1 MIKKEE
7 LLKSGERLD
16 SLDRNNLYLIQ
27 NPTKFCFGI
36 DAVLLSSF
44 LKADKGDKILDLC
57 TGTGV
62 IPILLSDKTE
72 ASVIRGLEIQKDICD
87 MAKRSVLYNNLSEK
101 VDIILGDVKDAS
113 KIFGASSFDIVCV
126 NPPYMKNNHGI
137 KNPDNSKY
145 ISRHEVLCTLDD
157 VIRETGK
164 ILNTK
169 GKFFMV
175 HRPTRL
181 VDIFTTMRH
190 YDIEPKRMRLVFPY
204 KDKEPNLVLVEGVKG
219 GGGEIRIEK
228 PLIVYKDK
236 NLYTDEVL
244 YEYGK

>member
-1 MIKKEE
+1 
-7 LLKSGERLD
+7 
-16 SLDRNNLYLIQ
+16 
-27 NPTKFCFGI
+27 
-36 DAVLLSSF
+36 
-44 LKADKGDKILDLC
+44 
-57 TGTGV
+57 
-62 IPILLSDKTE
+62 
-72 ASVIRGLEIQKDICD
+72 
-87 MAKRSVLYNNLSEK
+87 
-101 VDIILGDVKDAS
+101 
-113 KIFGASSFDIVCV
+113 
-126 NPPYMKNNHGI
+126 MKNNHGI

-181 VDIFTTMRH
+181 VDIFTTMRL

-236 NLYTDEVL
+236 NVYTDEVL